1 MRTINL
7 GKMCIHFPELLLL
20 KRNENVVFI
29 SKTTQNKVKGLFF
42 FLRSTLFV
50 MLCLVVV
57 LHFLNKTLGQEYS
70 DK

>member
-1 MRTINL
+1 
-7 GKMCIHFPELLLL
+7 MCIHFPELLLL

-42 FLRSTLFV
+42 FLRSALFV
-50 MLCLVVV
+50 MLCLVGV